1 MLKTFCVELKHST
14 SDNFIKYDI
23 KCRFHIYRT
32 ITLIF
37 NNITTVPF
45 DNFLLSS
52 ILTGS
57 LLINLSSFLKM
68 NSFTKYDDINKNKSL
83 KYPIFGTRLEGK
95 IENFNYT
102 PLLWVHSSS
111 VYEVYRYLIENGQF
125 FYQFPLILFGSRKQQ
140 VII

>member
-45 DNFLLSS
+45 D
-52 ILTGS
+52 
-57 LLINLSSFLKM
+57 FLKM
-68 NSFTKYDDINKNKSL
+68 NSFAKYDNINKNKSL
-83 KYPIFGTRLEGK
+83 KCPISGTRLEGK
-95 IENFNYT
+95 IENFN
-102 PLLWVHSSS
+102 
-111 VYEVYRYLIENGQF
+111 
-125 FYQFPLILFGSRKQQ
+125 
-140 VII
+140 

>member
-57 LLINLSSFLKM
+57 LLINLSYFLKM

-95 IENFNYT
+95 IENFN
-102 PLLWVHSSS
+102 
-111 VYEVYRYLIENGQF
+111 
-125 FYQFPLILFGSRKQQ
+125 
-140 VII
+140 